1 MMDNGYENRPVQVIR
16 DHEQASI
23 AASIWLR
30 QTKAGVFYDI
40 TFARAFPKSETEVG
54 YSESFGDRH
63 LDALIR
69 VICTAQAWI
78 AEKKANAA
86 ICRGSGDDDEDL
98 YFAEEEAA

>member
-1 MMDNGYENRPVQVIR
+1 MDNGYENMPVQVIR
-16 DHEQASI
+16 DHEQASV

-30 QTKAGVFYDI
+30 QTKAGVFYDV
-40 TFARAFPKSETEVG
+40 TFARAFPRSETEVG

-86 ICRGSGDDDEDL
+86 ICRGSGDDEDDV
-98 YFAEEEAA
+98 YFADEAA

>member
-1 MMDNGYENRPVQVIR
+1 MDNGIDGRPVQVIR
-16 DHEQASI
+16 DQEQASI

-40 TFARAFPKSETEVG
+40 SFARAYPKSESEVG
-54 YSESFGDRH
+54 YSETFGDRH

-69 VICTAQAWI
+69 VIRIAQAWI

-86 ICRGSGDDDEDL
+86 ICRGSEGDDEDY
-98 YFAEEEAA
+98 YFADEAA